1 MSFLAGDDFHE
12 HSAVIS
18 KPVGHQMNED
28 KPGTQENKH
37 DALNEK
43 TALND
48 GAISS
53 SNSIFCSF

>member
-12 HSAVIS
+12 LSAFIP

-37 DALNEK
+37 DALN
-43 TALND
+43 D